1 MHKSFLITEEEKSR
15 ILGLHQVATSTQY
28 LKENEEDWISQSE
41 DIEGESDF
49 SQMET
54 LKSNEDFQDLVT
66 FFIENPEAA
75 REIESAMSVNVN
87 EDYKYY
93 DYSDSRGKKEITKNE
108 YLKRKLMT
116 YGIWGTL
123 MAILGA
129 GLGTMTGG
137 TEVLEA
143 ALLMAGMGAPI
154 GAELSASSGREK
166 VDDEDSEM

>member
-1 MHKSFLITEEEKSR
+1 MKNKFIIAESERSR
-15 ILGLHQVATSTQY
+15 ILNMHKEATRRNY
-28 LKENEEDWISQSE
+28 IIENEEEWVDLSQ

-54 LKSNEDFQDLVT
+54 LKNNEDFQDLVT
-66 FFIENPEAA
+66 FFRENPEVAS
-75 REIESAMSVNVN
+75 EIERAMNVNVN

-93 DYSDSRGKKEITKNE
+93 DYSDSRGKQEITKNE
-108 YLKRKLMT
+108 YLKRKLMN

-137 TEVLEA
+137 NEVLEA